1 MYTLREALKEHY
13 EREEQWQRY
22 KHISYDWCKDIKRG
36 RGSDNK
42 AHELGELLVQEVKE
56 AIAEA
61 KAAEPVRR
69 RQIVRHLRASWH
81 SGMCCIMLCSLSLKK
96 TVFAFFQNSA
106 CLHGIASLSLASP
119 FVGQPMAELIQCYVP

>member
-1 MYTLREALKEHY
+1 MQKHVYTLREALKEHY

-61 KAAEPVRR
+61 KTAEPVRR
-69 RQIVRHLRASWH
+69 RHIVRHLRASWH
-81 SGMCCIMLCSLSLKK
+81 SGMSCIMLCSLFPEEDCICIFPEQRLL
-96 TVFAFFQNSA
+96 ARH
-106 CLHGIASLSLASP
+106 CILELGIALCWSAH
-119 FVGQPMAELIQCYVP
+119 G

>member
-1 MYTLREALKEHY
+1 VQNHVNTLREALKEHY

-42 AHELGELLVQEVKE
+42 AHELGELLVQEAKE

-61 KAAEPVRR
+61 KTAEPARR
-69 RQIVRHLRASWH
+69 RHIFRRLKAAWH
-81 SGMCCIMLCSLSLKK
+81 PGMSCTMPAVLL
-96 TVFAFFQNSA
+96 FAIF
-106 CLHGIASLSLASP
+106 
-119 FVGQPMAELIQCYVP
+119 